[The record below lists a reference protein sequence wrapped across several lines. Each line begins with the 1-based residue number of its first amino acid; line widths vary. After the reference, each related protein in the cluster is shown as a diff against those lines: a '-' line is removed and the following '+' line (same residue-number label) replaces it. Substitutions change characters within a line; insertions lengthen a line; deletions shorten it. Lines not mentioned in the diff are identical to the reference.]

1 MAGAAV
7 EERGSEGGAQVGPA
21 AERIAEDLLP
31 LVRPIDGLWEDPENR
46 RLHGERSLQS
56 QMDSLALF
64 GQEKPIVATVEG
76 RVIAGNGI
84 LRAATALHWPDL
96 AVVVWDGSDRQAREY
111 GIADNRTGELS
122 TFNEEALAR
131 QIGAIAAADPLLAS
145 GLGFNASE
153 RAAQDRLLQRL
164 LAQDAMGT
172 SEPLPA
178 SGDAGAERDTQ
189 SSGGASDALV
199 LRRLDFADDA
209 EHGLWLRFVDWLA
222 AAFPGADTVTT
233 RILAYIES
241 LTDPRWSG
249 ALEAAA

>member
-1 MAGAAV
+1 VAGA
-7 EERGSEGGAQVGPA
+7 ERQGSRVGTA
-21 AERIAEDLLP
+21 EERIADDLLP

-56 QMDSLALF
+56 QKDSLAFF

-76 RVIAGNGI
+76 RVIAGNGV
-84 LRAATALHWPDL
+84 LRAAAALGWPDL

-131 QIGAIAAADPLLAS
+131 QVGAIAAADPMLAS

-164 LAQDAMGT
+164 LQQDAMGGN
-172 SEPLPA
+172 EPLPA
-178 SGDAGAERDTQ
+178 SGSEREPQ
-189 SSGGASDALV
+189 SSTAGTADALV
-199 LRRLDFADDA
+199 LRRVDFADDD
-209 EHGLWLRFVDWLA
+209 EHALWLRFLDWLTHE
-222 AAFPGADTVTT
+222 FPGASTVTT
-233 RILAYIES
+233 RLLGYIES
-241 LTDPRWSG
+241 LTDPRWNSLAAG
-249 ALEAAA
+249 ALAGAPA